1 MAAVVRINNAIRNGV
16 AEETVQELMNPDAQ
30 LPEVFPFAEDLY
42 QRELATLQQQS
53 PEGNLTHPELSVAVE
68 MLSSVALINRALD
81 AGDVNTVGKQLT
93 NPVTGLMDVEDE
105 NLQRYVDDLIK
116 LKQQAREERNEF
128 ITWNDIQ
135 GCVTQVN
142 NTVHEEHA
150 RILAIGLINEALD
163 EGDAKKTLQALQLP
177 AAKLEGVE
185 PNVAQHYQDTLVR
198 AKREKAQYPPPRSL
212 QERRRG
218 EPAAGDEGVGRRRT
232 GGAEENTG
240 ARGEQEGLVKDTENT
255 VLLVA

>member
-198 AKREKAQYPPPRSL
+198 AKREKAQ
-212 QERRRG
+212 
-218 EPAAGDEGVGRRRT
+218 
-232 GGAEENTG
+232 
-240 ARGEQEGLVKDTENT
+240 ENT